1 MENESHAK
9 IFINLLC
16 ATYKLGDNWLHANLE
31 RLTTIGLVMRFD
43 YEFLNVIE
51 WFKHRY
57 RHQASK
63 QGDKI
68 SKKSLKTK
76 NRLTFYC

>member
-1 MENESHAK
+1 
-9 IFINLLC
+9 
-16 ATYKLGDNWLHANLE
+16 
-31 RLTTIGLVMRFD
+31 MRFD